1 VDKWR
6 FLLNM
11 SDMVSVIVPHHNRPD
26 FLRDALLSIRDQT
39 AKPAEVIVVDDDS
52 KPEYRDRLREFAG
65 LASILH
71 TPANIGLS
79 AARNFGAQHAKGE
92 WLAFLDDDDVFLPD
106 KIERQLQYL
115 KGHPECEALG
125 GGLTMV
131 SPDGRKEY
139 WGSRRTGPVT
149 LADALHYTASMA
161 QALMIRRDVFLK
173 LGGFET
179 RLRALEDYDFGIR
192 VVASGCVMHFLAEPL
207 FLYRLGGREQMSLEF
222 GRMLRA
228 NIEVLHRHRAL
239 CRREFGPFGYIRLNA
254 RCFKERGLRRGGVA
268 GRSVWAA
275 GCVLEGLFGR
285 QPGEYD

>member
-1 VDKWR
+1 
-6 FLLNM
+6 M

-125 GGLTMV
+125 G
-131 SPDGRKEY
+131 
-139 WGSRRTGPVT
+139 
-149 LADALHYTASMA
+149 ALHYTASMA